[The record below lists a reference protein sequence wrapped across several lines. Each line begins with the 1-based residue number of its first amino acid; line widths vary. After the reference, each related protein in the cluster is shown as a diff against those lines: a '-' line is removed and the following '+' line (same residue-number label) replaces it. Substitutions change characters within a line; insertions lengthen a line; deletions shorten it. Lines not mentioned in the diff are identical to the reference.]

1 MLGDSINTN
10 NFNCNLVVLKKKLE
24 QFLKIAIFGPN
35 LGKKG
40 GSLGSRTQNK
50 KQFFTAITKPDDKLP
65 KTFDFIKITYVLT
78 KL

>member
-10 NFNCNLVVLKKKLE
+10 NFNCNLVVLKKKLV

-40 GSLGSRTQNK
+40 GSLGAALKTKNNFLQQSQNHMISFQK
-50 KQFFTAITKPDDKLP
+50 R
-65 KTFDFIKITYVLT
+65 LT
-78 KL
+78 LSK